1 MVHFDS
7 SVKEFKIHFDRIY
20 LIRVITNLVKNAIQ
34 AVPNDRKPEVQVIL
48 QKMKDQIV
56 IRISDNGI
64 GIPPNLGDKI
74 FEPKF
79 TTTTGGMGL
88 GLAMVKKI
96 VEDYNGEIRYQSE
109 ENRGTEF
116 IIKIP
121 YVKSSF

>member
-1 MVHFDS
+1 MQ
-7 SVKEFKIHFDRIY
+7 K
-20 LIRVITNLVKNAIQ
+20 LNN
-34 AVPNDRKPEVQVIL
+34 QVI
-48 QKMKDQIV
+48 

-64 GIPPNLGDKI
+64 GIPPHLGDKI

-96 VEDYNGEIRYQSE
+96 VEDYNGEIRYISE

-116 IIKIP
+116 IMKIP
-121 YVKSSF
+121 YVKNSF

>member
-1 MVHFDS
+1 EPTVDKLQLVFD
-7 SVKEFKIHFDRIY
+7 KIY

-34 AVPNDRKPEVQVIL
+34 AVPTDRKPEVHLHL
-48 QKMKDQIV
+48 QKIRETVV
-56 IRISDNGI
+56 IRISDNGV
-64 GIPPNLGDKI
+64 GIPPQIGDKI

-96 VEDYNGEIRYQSE
+96 VEDYNGQIRYQSE

-121 YVKSSF
+121 YVNSSF